1 LYAVNG
7 DGIQQEGVITY
18 GFSISKPWWS
28 SWWFYLLLNLL
39 VLSVILLI
47 VRNHINQRLKLELI
61 RSNISNDLHDDIGAT
76 LSSVNFYIDLAQSEK
91 DNADYLRFIK
101 ENVNHVITN
110 LDDLVW
116 SINPRNDTTEQF
128 INRMKDYAVPLLKA
142 ACIQCQFQLDSRL
155 MDLKLDLPTK
165 QNLYLMFKE
174 MINNVAKHAR
184 GHNCIIELV
193 HRNGKLEL
201 KVTDDGQGFDPLAV
215 NPARNGLL
223 SMRERTRKLN
233 GEIKII
239 SAPKNGSS
247 VAVSIPL

>member
-1 LYAVNG
+1 
-7 DGIQQEGVITY
+7 
-18 GFSISKPWWS
+18 
-28 SWWFYLLLNLL
+28 
-39 VLSVILLI
+39 
-47 VRNHINQRLKLELI
+47 
-61 RSNISNDLHDDIGAT
+61 
-76 LSSVNFYIDLAQSEK
+76 
-91 DNADYLRFIK
+91 
-101 ENVNHVITN
+101 
-110 LDDLVW
+110 VW

-223 SMRERTRKLN
+223 SMKERTRKLN